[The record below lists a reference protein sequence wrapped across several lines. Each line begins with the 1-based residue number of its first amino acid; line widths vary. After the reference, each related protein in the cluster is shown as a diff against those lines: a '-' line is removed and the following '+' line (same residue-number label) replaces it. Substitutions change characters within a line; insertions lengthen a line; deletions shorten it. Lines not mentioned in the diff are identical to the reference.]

1 MAMLDLK
8 KSALQIFRE
17 TLAAIDIPATMRR
30 KLSRKGSYMNAQGA
44 ILDLSSFERICA
56 VAIGKAS
63 VAMAHGLAELLSPE
77 FNAEGI
83 VVAPTLAKNV
93 PAGFRAIVAGH
104 PVPNAGSFDA
114 GRSILD
120 FLASTNDRTLIFF
133 LLSGGGSALVEQPL
147 DPAVSLADMQML
159 NRLLVTCGA
168 SIDEMNAVRKHL
180 SAVKGGRL
188 TDVSRRW
195 RQAQLCPIPRK
206 YPMHAAWSSATNYWQ
221 DCQHRFAHDLNIP
234 KPSPK
239 RPSRA
244 IPNFAIPFFSF
255 CWDAMICFIPRTVP
269 PKPPDS
275 SRCATTRPTI
285 GPSSAPRTI
294 FSRSLLS

>member
-1 MAMLDLK
+1 MLDLK

-44 ILDLSSFERICA
+44 ILDLSSFERICT

-63 VAMAHGLAELLSPE
+63 VAMAQGLAELLSPE

-104 PVPNAGSFDA
+104 PVPNEGSFDA

-120 FLASTNDRTLIFF
+120 FLATTNDRTLIFF

-147 DPAVSLADMQML
+147 LREAVFFGSVSSVPAIQPLVSAGRIVRGSPPSAFAAD
-159 NRLLVTCGA
+159 C
-168 SIDEMNAVRKHL
+168 
-180 SAVKGGRL
+180 
-188 TDVSRRW
+188 
-195 RQAQLCPIPRK
+195 
-206 YPMHAAWSSATNYWQ
+206 
-221 DCQHRFAHDLNIP
+221 
-234 KPSPK
+234 
-239 RPSRA
+239 
-244 IPNFAIPFFSF
+244 
-255 CWDAMICFIPRTVP
+255 
-269 PKPPDS
+269 
-275 SRCATTRPTI
+275 
-285 GPSSAPRTI
+285 
-294 FSRSLLS
+294 SL